1 MRTPS
6 SNAIVRDYGTLTT
19 MAAEP
24 EHIIDADDNSGPGKK
39 SAQQD
44 ASEVSSTEEQ
54 TFAYEDSRKLGVTS
68 SVFLIL
74 NKMIGTGIF
83 STPSGIFAATG
94 NVGVSIILWIVGGII
109 TFTGLS
115 VYLEFG
121 LVGFPREFLI
131 EVDRPV

>member
-1 MRTPS
+1 
-6 SNAIVRDYGTLTT
+6 
-19 MAAEP
+19 MAAE
-24 EHIIDADDNSGPGKK
+24 HLIDADDNSGPGKK
-39 SAQQD
+39 QAQQD

-54 TFAYEDSRKLGVTS
+54 TFAYDDSRKLGITS

-121 LVGFPREFLI
+121 LVGLPQRCLLKPQ
-131 EVDRPV
+131 PV